1 MTVPILMI
9 LGGLALGIFFLWYTR
24 VKVDAWWYGTF
35 TGDLYVYLVPPVG
48 FAAATA
54 GVINLFQEIGSEPP
68 QGIFAVPVL
77 VVLAWFMLSVLTVL
91 LGLPKIPFLLPRW
104 MRERRREEKRLAR
117 E

>member
-1 MTVPILMI
+1 MTVPLLMI
-9 LGGLALGIFFLWYTR
+9 LGGAGFGAFFLWYTR

-35 TGDLYVYLVPPVG
+35 TGDLYVYLAPPFG
-48 FAAATA
+48 MLAAT
-54 GVINLFQEIGSEPP
+54 V
-68 QGIFAVPVL
+68 GIFELLQEVGIEPSRVFFGVPAL